1 MQVGK
6 GSTAPVVIEQVLQM
20 KSSQFLKLVL
30 MPEHRLCKQFRQ
42 RKQKIEFP
50 PTPFIHTSNGNLTN
64 AIIIFDTLCLDHKTL
79 VFPTFTFSPFSSRP
93 PFKFFNLTFSSTSDS
108 ATITSSLAYNSS
120 HVQPVLNS

>member
-42 RKQKIEFP
+42 RK
-50 PTPFIHTSNGNLTN
+50 
-64 AIIIFDTLCLDHKTL
+64 
-79 VFPTFTFSPFSSRP
+79 
-93 PFKFFNLTFSSTSDS
+93 
-108 ATITSSLAYNSS
+108 
-120 HVQPVLNS
+120 